1 MLSAESYLKKSLVI
15 LAALAGLWLGM
26 FFPTPALAHKVYVY
40 AWVEGDRVQVEGY
53 FNRSQKAQ
61 GSLVEVFGPDGRKLL
76 EGKTDEKGLFSFKI
90 PQKTDLKI
98 VLTASMGHKS
108 DYTLKADELAGGGST
123 SRPTLAPASKPEA
136 QRAAEPAGQPAQ
148 AVRPSVPAP
157 AVSQIDGDRL
167 RAMIDEALDR
177 KLEPLIR
184 AMAQANEPH
193 GPGLTEILGGLGY
206 ILGLLGIVMYMK
218 SRAKP

>member
-1 MLSAESYLKKSLVI
+1 MPSVKPMRTFMV

-26 FFPTPALAHKVYVY
+26 FFPTPALAHKVFVY

-53 FNRSQKAQ
+53 FSRSQKVQ
-61 GSLVEVFGPDGRKLL
+61 GGRVEVFGPDGRKLL
-76 EGKTDEKGLFSFKI
+76 AGKTDEKGLFSFKI

-98 VLTASMGHKS
+98 VLTASMGHKN

-123 SRPTLAPASKPEA
+123 SRPTPAPASKPEA
-136 QRAAEPAGQPAQ
+136 RLGTAPAGEPRTASPPV
-148 AVRPSVPAP
+148 AAP
-157 AVSQIDGDRL
+157 AVSQIDEDRL

-177 KLEPLIR
+177 KLQPLIR

-206 ILGLLGIVMYMK
+206 ILGILGVVMYMR
-218 SRAKP
+218 SRGKR